1 MLINKNISC
10 NFFATILFFI
20 VLFFLVFIKQVAEGK
35 NPDSSKIN
43 FLSAESADEFFR
55 VLNSQTVTDRAAI
68 LNRLP
73 DEAVMQFADNRLALF
88 NQMLAD
94 DPSGGLCFRGIYPEN
109 PAIYTST
116 VQIKSFMVQK
126 PVSGLSAAETDALYI
141 GIFLRLRHTYGDLID
156 ENDGDVTEKDAILT
170 CEIKSA
176 LYQSVLQLEPHE
188 GAGLLRYLW
197 VREGMF

>member
-10 NFFATILFFI
+10 HFFASVLFFIILFFP
-20 VLFFLVFIKQVAEGK
+20 VFIKQVAEGK
-35 NPDSSKIN
+35 NPDSSRIN

-55 VLNSQTVTDRAAI
+55 VLSSQTVTDRAAI
-68 LNRLP
+68 LSRLP
-73 DEAVMQFADNRLALF
+73 DEAVMQYADNRLALF
-88 NQMLAD
+88 NQTLAD
-94 DPSGGLCFRGIYPEN
+94 DPTGGLCFRGIYPEN
-109 PAIYTST
+109 PAIYISL
-116 VQIKSFMVQK
+116 VQIKPFMVQK
-126 PVSGLSAAETDALYI
+126 PASGLSAAETDALYI

-156 ENDGDVTEKDAILT
+156 EKDGDITEKDAILT

-197 VREGMF
+197 VSEGMF